1 MKSKL
6 DTTNLYN
13 TSHQSNTLENIP
25 NEEELNQLLETAIT
39 AAKKAGEIISSNMGG
54 TEVSKLKANPRDLLT
69 EIDPLCEQVIKET
82 ILEIFPTHDFLGE
95 EDVDPGKDASAAAL
109 EKKLQDGKD
118 GKSDYLWIVDPIDGK
133 IRLYFFIVVYKIKM
147 KHTHFSFVFSHMIPK
162 GTSNF
167 VHGMPLCMPSIACA
181 YKGQTIIGVIF
192 DPHRNEIFTAM
203 KHHGAKMNGEP
214 IQVGKQAVIGDAI
227 IAMGSPP
234 GT

>member
-6 DTTNLYN
+6 DTTTLYN
-13 TSHQSNTLENIP
+13 TSHQSNTFENIP
-25 NEEELNQLLETAIT
+25 NNEEELNQFLETAIT

-95 EDVDPGKDASAAAL
+95 EDVDPGKDASTAAL

-133 IRLYFFIVVYKIKM
+133 IRLCFYCCV
-147 KHTHFSFVFSHMIPK
+147 
-162 GTSNF
+162 
-167 VHGMPLCMPSIACA
+167 
-181 YKGQTIIGVIF
+181 
-192 DPHRNEIFTAM
+192 
-203 KHHGAKMNGEP
+203 
-214 IQVGKQAVIGDAI
+214 
-227 IAMGSPP
+227 
-234 GT
+234 